1 MESLVS
7 VKSPLSSSH
16 SLSSIT
22 FNIANTTSE
31 RQAAVTVILRGSN
44 DLFEWIRREPTLVT
58 DNPDANSAR
67 RRTPASISLGRHQ
80 PSRIHSA
87 SQMGVQNT

>member
-16 SLSSIT
+16 SPSSIA

-44 DLFEWIRREPTLVT
+44 DWFEWIRREPTLVT

-67 RRTPASISLGRHQ
+67 RRTPGQHQ
-80 PSRIHSA
+80 PRAAPAKPHPQRVTDGSPE
-87 SQMGVQNT
+87 